1 MSGGLVLEALRA
13 QIETLVQPDNGRPW
27 PLRTVPPDAAVS
39 AGVGRAKG
47 ATRGTSK
54 RYGDQ
59 SLLAD
64 EVSSE
69 PLGPEG
75 LEGHRITLS
84 LLSRFE
90 SATEARQ
97 RADTLSAA
105 LEAVPLSVPGIRVVQ
120 SGPVFRDVLR
130 TPVPHQWRAMIRWRV
145 VTEPLV
151 ALAGES

>member
-13 QIETLVQPDNGRPW
+13 KIETLIQPETQSPW
-27 PLRTVPPDAAVS
+27 PLRVVPPE

-47 ATRGTSK
+47 GPRGTSK

-97 RADTLSAA
+97 RADALSAA
-105 LEAVPLSVPGIRVVQ
+105 LEAVPLSVPGLRVVQ

-130 TPVPHQWRAMIRWRV
+130 TPVPHQWRATIRWKV
-145 VTEPLV
+145 VTEPL
-151 ALAGES
+151 AAPEGEG